1 VFGVRKILSFVLV
14 IALLF
19 SLAACGSNAPAAVEP
34 ESVPVESTTETEPPF
49 DIEECK
55 QKYNIKISNWLSQ
68 IEAEAEFLSSIADY
82 QIALWEANAQFSRD
96 VSGEDLAD
104 STWEMLSE
112 KGWKKGDLEAKYKRV
127 VDRYKEILAI
137 DSGDFDSS
145 DILEEVDECMDA
157 YIKLYNMVTEPSGT
171 YESFI
176 EEKDSCLK
184 TIGNCK
190 SKLEILLS

>member
-1 VFGVRKILSFVLV
+1 MRKIVAYVLL
-14 IALLF
+14 IALSF
-19 SLAACGSNAPAAVEP
+19 SLAACGSNAPAAVDP
-34 ESVPVESTTETEPPF
+34 ESVPVESATETEPPF

-68 IEAEAEFLSSIADY
+68 IESEAEFLSSITDY
-82 QIALWEANAQFSRD
+82 QITLWEFKTNLGRD

-112 KGWKKGDLEAKYKRV
+112 KGWQKGDLEAKYKRV

-157 YIKLYNMVTEPSGT
+157 YIKLYNMVTAPSGT
-171 YESFI
+171 YDAFI
-176 EEKDSCLK
+176 ADRDDSLK
-184 TIGNCK
+184 IISNCK
-190 SKLEILLS
+190 SKLDILLS